1 MNISLEYYKIF
12 YHVAQ
17 CKSITLA
24 AQKLSI
30 SQPAV
35 SQGVR
40 QLETIL
46 GTRLFVRTP
55 KGVRLTAEGEV
66 LYSYVSRGY
75 ESILAGEAKVRQM
88 LNMNM
93 GEIRIGA
100 SDMTLQFYL
109 LPYLEQFHERFP
121 KIKVSVTNAPTPET
135 LRYLREGKIDF
146 GVVSTPLSAP
156 KEIQITAVK
165 EIQDLFVA
173 GPRFSHLKGRILH
186 YKALE
191 DLPIICL
198 EKSTSTRSFID
209 QELAS
214 HNVVLQPE
222 FELATSDMIVQFAI
236 RNLGIGYV
244 MKEFAQSQ
252 LKSGELFPLA
262 FHEKPPQRHFCIV
275 TEKKVPLSTAAQK
288 LLEITAAETQ

>member
-93 GEIRIGA
+93 GEIRIG
-100 SDMTLQFYL
+100 
-109 LPYLEQFHERFP
+109 PV
-121 KIKVSVTNAPTPET
+121 I
-135 LRYLREGKIDF
+135 
-146 GVVSTPLSAP
+146 
-156 KEIQITAVK
+156 
-165 EIQDLFVA
+165 
-173 GPRFSHLKGRILH
+173 
-186 YKALE
+186 
-191 DLPIICL
+191 
-198 EKSTSTRSFID
+198 
-209 QELAS
+209 
-214 HNVVLQPE
+214 
-222 FELATSDMIVQFAI
+222 
-236 RNLGIGYV
+236 
-244 MKEFAQSQ
+244 
-252 LKSGELFPLA
+252 
-262 FHEKPPQRHFCIV
+262 
-275 TEKKVPLSTAAQK
+275 
-288 LLEITAAETQ
+288 